1 MSTPDP
7 ERAFGIKALGPMEV
21 LDEDQGEVTAVV
33 YRLGEV
39 DRDREVVL
47 PDAFASGVP
56 VQLSN
61 YGHSLVLAQQK
72 RTGAPVEP
80 PVGKGLVTIE
90 DGKAVFRGKYF
101 MGTQRGREAFATTK
115 AMGPDQ
121 QWSFSFWIDEALPAS
136 DAWKQKGAKT
146 LFSRIVPFEVS
157 PVTVAASHGTQ
168 TLTAKHEGGDT
179 SEGDDADAAALAAQ
193 AAALEAEVAAKAAA
207 DLAAEQ
213 EAAEV
218 ARAEDAR
225 AAHRAALKQ
234 SAAEEFD
241 RFQRNIRR
249 FGRA

>member
-1 MSTPDP
+1 MTTPST

-21 LDEDQGEVTAVV
+21 VNEDQGEVTAVV

-47 PDAFASGVP
+47 PDAFASGIP

-80 PVGKGLVTIE
+80 PVGKGVVMIE

-115 AMGPDQ
+115 AMGLDQ
-121 QWSFSFWIDEALPAS
+121 QWSFSFWIDEAMPAS
-136 DAWKQKGAKT
+136 EAWKQKGAKT

-168 TLTAKHEGGDT
+168 TLSAKQEGGDAPA
-179 SEGDDADAAALAAQ
+179 GDDGADPD
-193 AAALEAEVAAKAAA
+193 EVAAKAAKLA
-207 DLAAEQ
+207 DAEAKAAAELAAEQ

-218 ARAEDAR
+218 AAEDAR

-234 SAAEEFD
+234 AAAEEFE
-241 RFQRNIRR
+241 RFQRNLRR
-249 FGRA
+249 FSSR

>member
-1 MSTPDP
+1 MTTPST

-21 LDEDQGEVTAVV
+21 VNEDQGEVTAVV

-80 PVGKGLVTIE
+80 PVGKGVVMIE

-121 QWSFSFWIDEALPAS
+121 QWSFSFWIDEAVPAS
-136 DAWKQKGAKT
+136 EGWKQKGAKT

-157 PVTVAASHGTQ
+157 PVTVAASHGTH
-168 TLTAKHEGGDT
+168 TLSAKHEGGDAPAVDGADPD
-179 SEGDDADAAALAAQ
+179 EAAAKAAQLADA
-193 AAALEAEVAAKAAA
+193 EAKAAA

-213 EAAEV
+213 EAAEI

-225 AAHRAALKQ
+225 AAHRAAIKQ
-234 SAAEEFD
+234 AAQDEYE
-241 RFQRNIRR
+241 RFQRNLRR
-249 FGRA
+249 FSSR